1 VEEVMKARV
10 IDAFDEVKDIQSSAV
25 ALGFFDGFH
34 LGHQAILDE
43 TLKQAQQWGVSPI
56 LLTFDR
62 HPWEILFPE
71 RQRESLMS
79 RVDKVAYLKEYGI
92 EELLFLKVTSE
103 FLQVS
108 GKDFFYWLIKSL
120 KPKSLIS
127 GPNYTF
133 GSKQS
138 GNSELLAE
146 WGAKENIQVIVKDA
160 IEFDDAIVSSTR
172 IRSLLKMGEVG
183 EVERL
188 LGRFYHLNG
197 TVVTG
202 DGRGRTLGFPT
213 ANVAIEEEL
222 LLPGNGVYSVQAR
235 INEIWHTGVASVG
248 TNPTFPGVRS
258 RRLEVHILNFDS
270 VIYEEEIRV
279 AFCHY
284 LRPELTFN
292 GKEELIIQM
301 EKDVIGTEE
310 FFADKINEKRLPNWK

>member
-1 VEEVMKARV
+1 MMKARV
-10 IDAFDEVKDIQSSAV
+10 IDAFAEVKDIQPSAV

-34 LGHQAILDE
+34 LGHKAILDE
-43 TLKQAQQWGVSPI
+43 TLKQAKYCNVIPI
-56 LLTFDR
+56 LLTFDH

-79 RVDKVAYLKEYGI
+79 RVDKIAYLKDYGI
-92 EELLFLKVTSE
+92 EELLFLRVTPE
-103 FLQVS
+103 FLKIS
-108 GKDFFYWLIKSL
+108 GEDFFNWLIKSL

-138 GNSELLAE
+138 GNSELLAK
-146 WGAKENIQVIVKDA
+146 WGAKENISVIIKEA
-160 IEFDDAIVSSTR
+160 IEVEGAIVSSTR

-183 EVERL
+183 EIESL

-197 TVVTG
+197 KVVTG

-213 ANVAIEEEL
+213 ANVSTEDGL
-222 LLPGNGVYSVQAR
+222 LLPGNGVYAVKAQ
-235 INEIWHTGVASVG
+235 INGVWQNGVASVG
-248 TNPTFPGVRS
+248 TNPTFPGIRN

-270 VIYEEEIRV
+270 LIYEKEIRV

-284 LRPELTFN
+284 LRPELVFN
-292 GKEELIIQM
+292 GKEKLIIQM
-301 EKDVIGTEE
+301 GKDVIETEKFFTEE
-310 FFADKINEKRLPNWK
+310 IGEQRLPNWK

>member
-1 VEEVMKARV
+1 MKARV
-10 IDAFDEVKDIQSSAV
+10 IDAFDEVNDIRSSTV

-34 LGHQAILDE
+34 LGHQAILNE
-43 TLKQAQQWGVSPI
+43 TLRQAQLWNGSPI

-62 HPWEILFPE
+62 HPWEVLFPE
-71 RQRESLMS
+71 RQKESLMS
-79 RVDKVAYLKEYGI
+79 RRDKIAYLEEYGM
-92 EELLFLKVTSE
+92 EELLFLKVTPE
-103 FLQVS
+103 FLKVS
-108 GKDFFYWLIKSL
+108 GKDFFYWLIQSL

-133 GSKQS
+133 GAKQS

-146 WGAKENIQVIVKDA
+146 WGAEENIEVLVKEA
-160 IEFDDAIVSSTR
+160 IEVDGMVVSSTR

-183 EVERL
+183 EAERL

-213 ANVAIEEEL
+213 ANVSIEEGL
-222 LLPGNGVYSVQAR
+222 LLPGNGVYAVKAR
-235 INEIWHTGVASVG
+235 INGEWQIGVASVG

-270 VIYEEEIRV
+270 MIYEKEIRV

-284 LRPELTFN
+284 LRPELVFN
-292 GKEELIIQM
+292 GKEELISQM
-301 EKDVIGTEE
+301 KKDVAATEE
-310 FFADKINEKRLPNWK
+310 FFAEKIDEKRLPNWK

>member
-1 VEEVMKARV
+1 M

-43 TLKQAQQWGVSPI
+43 TLKQAKLWRASPV

-79 RVDKVAYLKEYGI
+79 RSDKVAYLKEYGI
-92 EELLFLKVTSE
+92 EELLFLKVTPE
-103 FLQVS
+103 FLKVS
-108 GKDFFYWLIKSL
+108 GEDFFYWLIKSL
-120 KPKSLIS
+120 RSKSLIS

-133 GSKQS
+133 GSRQS
-138 GNSELLAE
+138 GNSDLLAK
-146 WGAKENIQVIVKDA
+146 WGAEKDIQVIVKEE

-213 ANVAIEEEL
+213 ANVATEEDL
-222 LLPGNGVYSVQAR
+222 LLPGNGVYAVQVR
-235 INEIWHTGVASVG
+235 VNEVWHTGVASVG

-284 LRPELTFN
+284 LRPELTFS

-301 EKDVIGTEE
+301 EKDVVATEE
-310 FFADKINEKRLPNWK
+310 FFVEEMDEKKLPNWK

>member
-1 VEEVMKARV
+1 MKARV
-10 IDAFDEVKDIQSSAV
+10 IDAFDKVKDIQSSAV

-43 TLKQAQQWGVSPI
+43 TLKQAKLWGVSPI
-56 LLTFDR
+56 LLTFDH
-62 HPWEILFPE
+62 HPWEFLFPE

-79 RVDKVAYLKEYGI
+79 RADKVAYLEAYGI
-92 EELLFLKVTSE
+92 EELLYLKVTPE
-103 FLQVS
+103 FLKVS

-146 WGAKENIQVIVKDA
+146 WGAKENIQVIVKEA
-160 IEFDDAIVSSTR
+160 IEIDNAIVSSTR

-213 ANVAIEEEL
+213 ANVAIEEDL
-222 LLPGNGVYSVQAR
+222 LLPGNGVYAVQAQ
-235 INEIWHTGVASVG
+235 INEVWHTGVASVG
-248 TNPTFPGVRS
+248 TNPTFPGIRS
-258 RRLEVHILNFDS
+258 RRLEVHILDFDS
-270 VIYEEEIRV
+270 VIYEEKIRV

-284 LRPELTFN
+284 LRPELIFS
-292 GKEELIIQM
+292 GKEELISQM
-301 EKDVIGTEE
+301 EKDVLATEE
-310 FFADKINEKRLPNWK
+310 FFTEEMDKKKLPNWK